1 MSTAATREDF
11 DIDARMAEVVGEAP
25 RIEPL
30 GAEEM
35 DEESRELVRAIRA
48 SAGAADVNQLP
59 EFMRTMIK
67 HPALFRL
74 QMEMGNMLYNGKI
87 PQRERELAILR
98 NAWICRAPFE
108 WGQHVIIAHRIGI
121 TGDEIERARIG
132 SAAGGWS
139 RHEGAVIKAVEEL
152 HGNTAISQETWDLL
166 AETWDEPQLIE
177 FCQMIGQYVT
187 TAFVQNS
194 IRARLEDGNAGL
206 TQR

>member
-1 MSTAATREDF
+1 
-11 DIDARMAEVVGEAP
+11 MAEVVGDAP

-30 GAEEM
+30 GPEEM
-35 DEESRELVRAIRA
+35 DEDSRELVRAIRA

-67 HPALFRL
+67 HPALFKL
-74 QMEMGNMLYNGKI
+74 QMEMGNLLYNGKI

-108 WGQHVIIAHRIGI
+108 WGQHVIIARRIGI
-121 TGDEIERARIG
+121 SAEEIERAQVG
-132 SAAGGWS
+132 SSVGGWS
-139 RHEGAVIKAVEEL
+139 RHEWAVIKAVEEL
-152 HGNTAISQETWDLL
+152 HGNTAISQETWDVL
-166 AETWDEPQLIE
+166 AETWDEAQLIE
-177 FCQMIGQYVT
+177 FCQMIGQYVA

-206 TQR
+206 ALR